1 MSMPHDPLAYWC
13 ATPVLSVAAAA
24 LLALA
29 SPAFAF
35 DAVVT
40 ACHDGDTFT
49 VVASEQR
56 IHIRLHGVDAPELD
70 QPYGAEARDTVTRL
84 IVGHHVDVR
93 PVGHSYNR
101 MVADL
106 VREDGL
112 DTATEMVAGG
122 AAWVE
127 PQFNTNPALPGWQVL
142 AQQSRLGL
150 WADPA
155 AIPPWEWRH
164 AQRQRLGN

>member
-1 MSMPHDPLAYWC
+1 MFAKLFRFVLPIVALPLLG
-13 ATPVLSVAAAA
+13 TPAD
-24 LLALA
+24 
-29 SPAFAF
+29 AF

-40 ACHDGDTFT
+40 SCVDGDTCT
-49 VVASEQR
+49 VIASEQR

-70 QPYGAEARDTVTRL
+70 QPYGPEARDILTSL

-93 PVGHSYNR
+93 AAGHSYNR

-112 DTATEMVAGG
+112 DTATELVADG
-122 AAWVE
+122 AARVE
-127 PQFNTNPALPGWQVL
+127 PQFNTNPELPGWQVL

-150 WADPA
+150 WADAA
-155 AIPPWEWRH
+155 AIPPWVAARSAGASWHQLNDRC
-164 AQRQRLGN
+164 RTG